1 MTKLQKVDTT
11 APNDRHLIELFR
23 EMLAAEQACAK
34 NTLMAYGRDLQ
45 DFYRFIQKPIEQVV
59 AADILAYLNG
69 LVERES
75 SVATQSRRLSCLRK
89 YFRFLLSEMVIDRDP
104 TQTIESPR
112 LGRQLPKTL
121 SIADVDLLL
130 MRAKEQRDS
139 CGLRLLAMLEIMY
152 SSGMRVTELVSLPLS
167 VLPKDPQILRQTQMI
182 HIKGKG
188 GRERLV
194 PLGQPAIDAL
204 EDYLN
209 VRDEFIPA
217 PQKTNP
223 WLFPS
228 TAKEGH
234 LTRIRFF
241 QLIKE
246 LAGKAGLN
254 SDVISPHV
262 LRHAFATHLLQGGAD
277 LMSIQKL
284 LGHVDISTTQVYTHV
299 AAGHIIK
306 LVNTHH
312 PLAKKQK

>member
-1 MTKLQKVDTT
+1 MTDQ
-11 APNDRHLIELFR
+11 NDRHLIELFL

-34 NTLMAYGRDLQ
+34 NTLMAYDRDLQ
-45 DFYRFIQKPIEQVV
+45 DFYRFIQKPIDQIITD
-59 AADILAYLNG
+59 DILDYLSG

-75 SVATQSRRLSCLRK
+75 SVATQARRLSCLRK
-89 YFRFLLSEMVIDRDP
+89 YFRFLFSEAVMNHDP
-104 TQTIESPR
+104 TQTVESPR
-112 LGRQLPKTL
+112 LGRPLPKTM

-130 MRAKEQRDS
+130 TTANEQRDS
-139 CGLRLLAMLEIMY
+139 CGARLLAMLEIMY

-167 VLPKDPQILRQTQMI
+167 VLPKDPQLLRRTQMI

-204 EDYLN
+204 EDYLR

-217 PQKTNP
+217 SQKTSP

-228 TAKEGH
+228 NGKEGY

-241 QLIKE
+241 QLIKG
-246 LAGKAGLN
+246 LAMKAGLN
-254 SDVISPHV
+254 PDVISPHV

-299 AAGHIIK
+299 AAEHIIK

>member
-1 MTKLQKVDTT
+1 MTKLQKADTT
-11 APNDRHLIELFR
+11 EQNDRQLIELFL
-23 EMLAAEQACAK
+23 EMLAAEQACAR
-34 NTLMAYGRDLQ
+34 NTLMAYDRDLQ
-45 DFYRFIQKPIEQVV
+45 NFYSFMQKPIDQVR
-59 AADILAYLNG
+59 ADDILAYLNN
-69 LVERES
+69 LVERKD

-89 YFRFLLSEMVIDRDP
+89 YFRFLLSEDIVDCDP
-104 TQTIESPR
+104 TQTVESPR
-112 LGRQLPKTL
+112 RGRQLPKTM

-130 MRAKEQRDS
+130 TMAKEQTDP
-139 CGLRLLAMLEIMY
+139 CGIRLLAMLEIMY

-167 VLPKDPQILRQTQMI
+167 VLPKDPQILRQTRMI

-194 PLGQPAIDAL
+194 PLGAPAIEAL
-204 EDYLN
+204 EDYLT
-209 VRDEFIPA
+209 VRDEFIPVN
-217 PQKTNP
+217 QKASP

-228 TAKEGH
+228 TGKDGY

-241 QLIKE
+241 QLVKE
-246 LAGKAGLN
+246 LALKAGLN
-254 SDVISPHV
+254 PQVISPHV

-299 AAGHIIK
+299 AADHIIK